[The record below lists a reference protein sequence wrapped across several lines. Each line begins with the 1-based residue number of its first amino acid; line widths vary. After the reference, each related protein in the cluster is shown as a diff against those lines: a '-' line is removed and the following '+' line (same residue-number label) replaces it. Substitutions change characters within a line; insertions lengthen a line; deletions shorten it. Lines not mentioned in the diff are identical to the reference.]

1 MLCSFPAKI
10 INQNKI
16 GTVTK
21 RAQNSNIILSF
32 SSTPS
37 FRLSTA
43 PERYS
48 SMEVLFVFR
57 IRVTKFLFGEV
68 LNENVREDTRQKT
81 RETAKFH
88 SRTPLLHEFSASSR
102 LLSSLQRS

>member
-1 MLCSFPAKI
+1 MNCDFLLFSNPEI
-10 INQNKI
+10 VLNLIPY
-16 GTVTK
+16 K
-21 RAQNSNIILSF
+21 REFILSF